1 MKSKCSAETLT
12 QEMELIALFGEYQ
25 EIDIDDDP
33 AMFKASIPDASYRC
47 QLLHGMAAGI
57 LKHAFYVVASLR
69 KILRVVHV
77 RIGSLMQ
84 EQYISAITNLV
95 ELHLNWMRDGIV
107 PAMTFEAVSHA
118 VDQHS
123 VQFTFDLWKALC
135 RLITEQEGRPL
146 PAGCHLIPEV
156 VATWNRGKGPID
168 VYS

>member
-1 MKSKCSAETLT
+1 MKSKCSAATLT

-77 RIGSLMQ
+77 
-84 EQYISAITNLV
+84 
-95 ELHLNWMRDGIV
+95 
-107 PAMTFEAVSHA
+107 
-118 VDQHS
+118 
-123 VQFTFDLWKALC
+123 
-135 RLITEQEGRPL
+135 
-146 PAGCHLIPEV
+146 
-156 VATWNRGKGPID
+156 
-168 VYS
+168 